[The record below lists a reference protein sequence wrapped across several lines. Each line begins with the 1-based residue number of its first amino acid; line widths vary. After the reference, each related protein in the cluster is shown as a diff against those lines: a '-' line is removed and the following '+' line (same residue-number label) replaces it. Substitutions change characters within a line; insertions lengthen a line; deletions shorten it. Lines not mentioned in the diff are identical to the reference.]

1 MPRTQ
6 NLRTND
12 LHVEIRE
19 KFLKED
25 ESHSVVKEIDKKLAG
40 NHVGNQR
47 RVELWV
53 QNMLSQKSGPRQ
65 ALNALYNGG
74 SAHEFLKFLASV
86 EVHAADARDF
96 NTLRDEKIDCL
107 ERLDNQN
114 ERYYSG
120 NLRTQKGDITS
131 RLWTVILTAEG
142 KMQLFLNGNGA
153 LEIALRNEVGK
164 RWIEKLVRMEHEEK
178 KLRDE
183 YNEELKENRRLSSD
197 QYQMQLEHL
206 ISQGHD
212 EKSAR
217 GMLRGSKRHMYGP
230 IVLSAP

>member
-1 MPRTQ
+1 MPRTK

-47 RVELWV
+47 LVELWV

-65 ALNALYNGG
+65 ALHILYNGG
-74 SAHEFLKFLASV
+74 SAHEFLKFLESV

-107 ERLDNQN
+107 ERLDNRD

-120 NLRTQKGDITS
+120 NLRTKNGDITW
-131 RLWTVILTAEG
+131 RLGTVSLTALG
-142 KMQLFLNGNGA
+142 KMQLFLNGHGA

-164 RWIEKLVRMEHEEK
+164 RWIEKLVRMEQEEK
-178 KLRDE
+178 NLRDDH
-183 YNEELKENRRLSSD
+183 NEDLKEKRSLV
-197 QYQMQLEHL
+197 
-206 ISQGHD
+206 IG
-212 EKSAR
+212 EK
-217 GMLRGSKRHMYGP
+217 
-230 IVLSAP
+230 